1 MFSILSNDI
10 KQYSSNEVVFI
21 NNLNANDCYANDVF
35 DIKHISSAGDIA
47 NYQITLCLIVPL
59 CRTRL
64 V

>member
-10 KQYSSNEVVFI
+10 KHYSTNEVVFI
-21 NNLNANDCYANDVF
+21 NNLNDNECYANDVF
-35 DIKHISSAGDIA
+35 DIKHISSAGDTA
-47 NYQITLCLIVPL
+47 NYKIIMCLIVPL